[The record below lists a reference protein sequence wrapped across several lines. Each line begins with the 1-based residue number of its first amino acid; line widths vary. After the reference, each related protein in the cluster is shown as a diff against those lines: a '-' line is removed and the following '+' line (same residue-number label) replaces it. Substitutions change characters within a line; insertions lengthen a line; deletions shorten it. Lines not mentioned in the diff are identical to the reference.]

1 MTGEQPPSQGDSR
14 PHPRQDRGAG
24 PRAQLMIVGVR
35 LRPGGR
41 SFACDA
47 GTFTLRVGMQVV
59 IQADRGPE
67 IGIVMVAPAW
77 RPATGRAPRVLR
89 IADERDL
96 DRVAADDRRVVD
108 ALDFARGAVR
118 ARKLPIKV
126 FHAEVHSGGR
136 ATFYFAS
143 DARIDFRDLVRDLA
157 AHLNL
162 RVELRQVGVR
172 DEAKMV
178 GGIGSCGRELCC
190 STFLPRFAPISIKA
204 AKNQNLALTPSK
216 VSGQCGRLKCCLVYE
231 EANYV
236 EAAKKLPRMGKR
248 VETPDG
254 VGRVGDLDVLRGRV
268 RVLFQD
274 GPPKMFEGHEVR
286 AIATPGGGSQ
296 DSGGSGGGGGGGSGS
311 GSGSGSGNSGSD
323 RGGGSGGP
331 GRGGGSGSGGPGGGT
346 SGGAGSRPDETRKNN
361 GGADDSGSDDDGL
374 PTD

>member
-1 MTGEQPPSQGDSR
+1 MGSR
-14 PHPRQDRGAG
+14 VS
-24 PRAQLMIVGVR
+24 LMIAGVR

-47 GTFTLRVGMQVV
+47 GTHSLRVGMRVV

-67 IGIVMVAPAW
+67 VGIVMVAPAW
-77 RPATGRAPRVLR
+77 RPAAGRLPRVLR

-96 DRVAADDRRVVD
+96 DRAADEDRRVVE
-108 ALDFARGAVR
+108 ALDFARKAAR
-118 ARKLPIKV
+118 ERKLPIKV
-126 FHAEVHSGGR
+126 FHAEIHSGGR
-136 ATFYFAS
+136 GTFYFAS
-143 DARIDFRDLVRDLA
+143 DERIDFRDLVRDVA
-157 AHLNL
+157 AHLHL

-216 VSGQCGRLKCCLVYE
+216 VTGQCGRLKCCLVYE
-231 EANYV
+231 EANYI
-236 EAAKKLPRMGKR
+236 EAAKKLPRLGKR

-274 GPPKMFEGHEVR
+274 GPPKMYEGNEVR
-286 AIATPGGGSQ
+286 TLAAPGGGE
-296 DSGGSGGGGGGGSGS
+296 GGGGGSGEE
-311 GSGSGSGNSGSD
+311 
-323 RGGGSGGP
+323 R
-331 GRGGGSGSGGPGGGT
+331 
-346 SGGAGSRPDETRKNN
+346 
-361 GGADDSGSDDDGL
+361 
-374 PTD
+374 